1 MIKGQNIRLLL
12 SPTGVVDFNP
22 LAAAKDLTVHFSAQ
36 TEDGSTKDV
45 SGNWMDYD
53 IASLSYDISS
63 SCLVLTD
70 DDALGELSDAKVLED
85 FINQFDDRLVN
96 WRLQYMSGTNNRV
109 EGPIIMSGQAKITK
123 LDINAQNGQK
133 ASYSVSLNGYGP
145 IHLGEEGYEYKG
157 TFYSNP
163 SLIPATEGDDVN
175 VLVWPMGIYPIDIT
189 TEDENGDPINIGSFT
204 TDEFGFVKKNSLE
217 EGTVNVNIYGLPAEI
232 QFFNVFIKHTVTT

>member
-96 WRLQYMSGTNNRV
+96 
-109 EGPIIMSGQAKITK
+109 
-123 LDINAQNGQK
+123 
-133 ASYSVSLNGYGP
+133 
-145 IHLGEEGYEYKG
+145 
-157 TFYSNP
+157 
-163 SLIPATEGDDVN
+163 
-175 VLVWPMGIYPIDIT
+175 
-189 TEDENGDPINIGSFT
+189 
-204 TDEFGFVKKNSLE
+204 
-217 EGTVNVNIYGLPAEI
+217 
-232 QFFNVFIKHTVTT
+232 

>member
-12 SPTGVVDFNP
+12 SATGVVDFNP

-157 TFYSNP
+157 IFYDEAE
-163 SLIPATEGDDVN
+163 IPAAEGDDVN
-175 VLVWPMGIYPIDIT
+175 IFVWPIGIYSFDFA
-189 TEDENGDPINIGSFT
+189 TEDENGELIRGDVLQ
-204 TDEFGFVKKNSLE
+204 TDEFGLAKKNSLE
-217 EGTVNVNIYGLPAEI
+217 TGTVKFAVHSLPAKV
-232 QFFNVFIKHTVTT
+232 QFFNVFIKHPVTT

>member
-12 SPTGVVDFNP
+12 SATGVGDFNP

-70 DDALGELSDAKVLED
+70 DDALGELSDAKVLDD
-85 FINQFDDRLVN
+85 FINQFDDRLVD

-157 TFYSNP
+157 IFYDDAT
-163 SLIPATEGDDVN
+163 IPAAEGDDVN
-175 VLVWPMGIYPIDIT
+175 IFVWPMGIYHINAT
-189 TEDENGDPINIGSFT
+189 TLDEHGDPVFIDTVS
-204 TDEFGFVKKNSLE
+204 TDEFGFAKRNSLE
-217 EGTVNVNIYGLPAEI
+217 EGTVNLNIYDLPDKV